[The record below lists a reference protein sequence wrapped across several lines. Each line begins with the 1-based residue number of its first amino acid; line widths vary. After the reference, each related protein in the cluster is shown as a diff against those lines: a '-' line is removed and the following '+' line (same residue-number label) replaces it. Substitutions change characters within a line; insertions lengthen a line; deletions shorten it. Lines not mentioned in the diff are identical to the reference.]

1 MVFPLINNIYNY
13 NGDVVQIWQQD
24 LLRKVYIKTQP
35 AIGSVQ
41 FLTANWWKFM
51 FKAKFL
57 REGPKLSEAY

>member
-35 AIGSVQ
+35 TIGSVQ
-41 FLTANWWKFM
+41 FLTVNWWKFM

-57 REGPKLSEAY
+57 KEAPKLSEAY